1 MREANT
7 KNGQR
12 EAGRDGWTMQTI
24 MDKHASMIEEAGL
37 QPVEVLVLRLY
48 TGPMYIWYNNL
59 LRYHGK
65 PFNEKRPG
73 PPFDDYK
80 KDPAAQ
86 FPFCTT
92 IHGE

>member
-1 MREANT
+1 
-7 KNGQR
+7 
-12 EAGRDGWTMQTI
+12 MQTI
-24 MDKHASMIEEAGL
+24 MDKHASMIEEASL

-59 LRYHGK
+59 LRH
-65 PFNEKRPG
+65 EKRPG